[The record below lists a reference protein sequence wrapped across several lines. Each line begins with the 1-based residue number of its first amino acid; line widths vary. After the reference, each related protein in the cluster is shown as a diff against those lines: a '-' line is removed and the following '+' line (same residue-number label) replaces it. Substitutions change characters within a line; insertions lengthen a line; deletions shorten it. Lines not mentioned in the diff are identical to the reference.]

1 MKDNE
6 EITATITDELADE
19 RIDVALAKLTGLS
32 RTTISNAL
40 IAGQITF
47 EGSPV
52 AKSFRVQAGQRFQI
66 QIPKNEEVKFDYS
79 SQTAKLSIIFEDQDL
94 VVINKPVGMAAHPSP
109 GWSGA
114 TVIGA
119 LAALGIQI
127 STSGADERKGIV
139 HRLDVGTTGLM
150 VVAKSE
156 IAYSNLKDQFRNRSV
171 SKI

>member
-1 MKDNE
+1 
-6 EITATITDELADE
+6 
-19 RIDVALAKLTGLS
+19 
-32 RTTISNAL
+32 
-40 IAGQITF
+40 
-47 EGSPV
+47 
-52 AKSFRVQAGQRFQI
+52 
-66 QIPKNEEVKFDYS
+66 
-79 SQTAKLSIIFEDQDL
+79 
-94 VVINKPVGMAAHPSP
+94 MAAHPSP

-156 IAYSNLKDQFRNRSV
+156 IGR
-171 SKI
+171 

>member
-1 MKDNE
+1 M
-6 EITATITDELADE
+6 L
-19 RIDVALAKLTGLS
+19 
-32 RTTISNAL
+32 
-40 IAGQITF
+40 
-47 EGSPV
+47 
-52 AKSFRVQAGQRFQI
+52 FRS
-66 QIPKNEEVKFDYS
+66 EEVKFDYS

-119 LAALGIQI
+119 LSALGIQI

-156 IAYSNLKDQFRNRSV
+156 IAYSSLKDQFRNRSV
-171 SKI
+171 SKIYHALVQGHLDPTVGTIDAPIDRHPKED